1 MPGTQIGVLMIP
13 ILAKTL
19 DPHYG
24 EASFLHELT
33 ATK

>member
-24 EASFLHELT
+24 EHRFSMS
-33 ATK
+33 